1 MLRLGFRRPGS
12 APARRAEDQAA
23 PAGTGRRRFT
33 IRLAAVTVGLLGSLV
48 VLEVG
53 LRVLTAFDLIHLPA
67 PLGHDDAFWDGRHPL
82 FGVWHRPGMSATH
95 RSHCFNVRYRTNSLG
110 ARDVE
115 HAPRETV
122 PRVLALGDSYLEGW
136 GVEQDHRL
144 TDLLQASSGL
154 EFMNLAMSHFGPY
167 QELLAYREF
176 APRFEHHA
184 VLIGVLPMN
193 DFYDLDLAVAR
204 HSPGY
209 MYRYRPY
216 LTGKFPDYH
225 RTDLQESDA
234 RRFLRH
240 ESAAFNALAWVW
252 YALSSER
259 QGFDHPPAFAT
270 PTGTVH
276 SFYYDYSRKEY
287 LLLRYCL
294 TQLATAA
301 QGRPVIVVLLPAPP
315 DFLRYVQDGP
325 PPLTRDLEA
334 QGLKDG
340 FRVVDLLPEMAARTK
355 DASDYFFSCDYHWN
369 EVGHA
374 VAADVLGAKLRES
387 FLPFG
392 PVEGQ
397 GADLHTAT
405 AAKPRPQP

>member
-1 MLRLGFRRPGS
+1 MLRLGFRRSGS
-12 APARRAEDQAA
+12 APARRAEGPAA
-23 PAGTGRRRFT
+23 PAGTGRPRFA
-33 IRLAAVTVGLLGSLV
+33 IRLAAVVLGLLGALAL
-48 VLEVG
+48 LEIG
-53 LRVLTAFDLIHLPA
+53 LRVLTAFDLIHLPQ
-67 PLGHDDAFWDGRHPL
+67 PLGSDDAFWDGRNPL

-95 RSHCFNVRYRTNSLG
+95 RSHCFNVRYKTNSLG

-115 HAPRETV
+115 HAPRETI

-136 GVEQDHRL
+136 GVEQERRL
-144 TDLLQASSGL
+144 TDLLQKSSGL

-193 DFYDLDLAVAR
+193 DFYDLDLAIAR

-216 LTGKFPDYH
+216 LSGSFPDYH

-234 RRFLRH
+234 RRFLRR
-240 ESAAFNALAWVW
+240 ESAAFNALAWMW
-252 YALSSER
+252 YALSRER
-259 QGFDHPPAFAT
+259 EGFDHPPPFAT

-315 DFLRYVQDGP
+315 DFLRYVQAGP
-325 PPLTRDLEA
+325 PPLTKDLEA

-340 FRVVDLLPEMAARTK
+340 FRVIDLLPEMAARTK
-355 DASDYFFSCDYHWN
+355 DPSDYFFSCDFHWN

-374 VAADVLGAKLRES
+374 VAADILGTRLRAS
-387 FLPFG
+387 FLPFP
-392 PVEGQ
+392 PVDREQ
-397 GADLHTAT
+397 DAIRAAT
-405 AAKPRPQP
+405 APASHSPR